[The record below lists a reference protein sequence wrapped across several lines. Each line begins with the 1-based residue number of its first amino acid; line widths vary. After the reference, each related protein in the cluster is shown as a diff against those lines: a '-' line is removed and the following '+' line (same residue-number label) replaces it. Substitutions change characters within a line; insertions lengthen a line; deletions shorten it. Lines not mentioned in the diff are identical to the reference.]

1 MKVESEGEM
10 QNYKD
15 LLVWKRAHE
24 FTLHIYQ
31 LVLSFPKEEMYN
43 LTSQLKRS
51 SLSIAINIAEGTGR
65 FSQKDLAHFLQ
76 ISLGSCHEVE
86 YLLLLS
92 RDLGFIEND
101 IYDALNNEINEI
113 KAMLISLIKK
123 VRL

>member
-1 MKVESEGEM
+1 M

-15 LLVWKRAHE
+15 LSVWKKSHE
-24 FTLHIYQ
+24 LTLNIYKT
-31 LVLSFPKEEMYN
+31 VSTYPREETYN
-43 LTSQLKRS
+43 LVSQLKRAS
-51 SLSIAINIAEGTGR
+51 SSIATNIAEGTGR

-76 ISLGSCHEVE
+76 MSLGSSHEVE

-92 RDLGFIEND
+92 KDLSFI
-101 IYDALNNEINEI
+101 NNESYIQLEKDVNEI

>member
-1 MKVESEGEM
+1 M

-15 LLVWKRAHE
+15 LSVWRKAHD
-24 FTLHIYQ
+24 FTVKIYQ
-31 LVLSFPKEEMYN
+31 VVAIFPRTEIYN

-51 SLSIAINIAEGTGR
+51 SSSIAINIAEGTGR
-65 FSQKDLAHFLQ
+65 FTQKDLAHFLQ
-76 ISLGSCHEVE
+76 MSLGSCHEVE

-92 RDLGFIEND
+92 KDLNFIDKEL
-101 IYDALNNEINEI
+101 YPLLNKEINEI

>member
-1 MKVESEGEM
+1 M

-15 LLVWKRAHE
+15 LLVWKKAHQL
-24 FTLHIYQ
+24 TLEIYKT
-31 LVLSFPKEEMYN
+31 VSTYPKEEIYS
-43 LTSQLKRS
+43 LVSQLKRTS
-51 SLSIAINIAEGTGR
+51 SSIATNIAEGTGR

-76 ISLGSCHEVE
+76 IALGSSHEVE

-92 RDLGFIEND
+92 KDLGFI
-101 IYDALNNEINEI
+101 NNEIYIQLEKNVNEI

>member
-1 MKVESEGEM
+1 M

-15 LLVWKRAHE
+15 LLVWKKAHQL
-24 FTLHIYQ
+24 TLEIYKT
-31 LVLSFPKEEMYN
+31 VSTYPKEEIYS
-43 LTSQLKRS
+43 LVSQLKRAS
-51 SLSIAINIAEGTGR
+51 SSIATNIAEGTGR

-76 ISLGSCHEVE
+76 IALGSSHEVE

-92 RDLGFIEND
+92 KDLGFI
-101 IYDALNNEINEI
+101 NNEIYIQLEKDINEI

>member
-1 MKVESEGEM
+1 M

-15 LLVWKRAHE
+15 LLVWKKSHE
-24 FTLHIYQ
+24 FTLSVYKT
-31 LVLSFPKEEMYN
+31 VSAYPKEETYS
-43 LTSQLKRS
+43 LVCQLKRAAS
-51 SLSIAINIAEGTGR
+51 SIATNIAEGTGR

-76 ISLGSCHEVE
+76 MSLGSSHDVE

-92 RDLGFIEND
+92 KDLGSI
-101 IYDALNNEINEI
+101 NNETYVQLEKEINEI

>member
-1 MKVESEGEM
+1 M

-15 LLVWKRAHE
+15 LLVWAKAHE
-24 FTLHIYQ
+24 LTLKLYKT
-31 LVLSFPKEEMYN
+31 LATYPKEETYS
-43 LTSQLKRS
+43 LVSQLKRAS
-51 SLSIAINIAEGTGR
+51 ISIATNIAEGTGR

-76 ISLGSCHEVE
+76 MALGSCHEVE

-92 RDLGFIEND
+92 KDLDFINKD
-101 IYDALNNEINEI
+101 IYSTLEKEINEI

>member
-1 MKVESEGEM
+1 M

-15 LLVWKRAHE
+15 LLVWTKAHQL
-24 FTLHIYQ
+24 TLEIYKT
-31 LVLSFPKEEMYN
+31 VATYPKEETYN
-43 LTSQLKRS
+43 LVSQLKRAS
-51 SLSIAINIAEGTGR
+51 SSIATNIAEGTGR

-76 ISLGSCHEVE
+76 MALGSCHEVE

-92 RDLGFIEND
+92 RDLNFINKEL
-101 IYDALNNEINEI
+101 YPTLEKEINEI

>member
-1 MKVESEGEM
+1 M

-15 LLVWKRAHE
+15 LLVWKKAHE
-24 FTLHIYQ
+24 LTLKIYKT
-31 LVLSFPKEEMYN
+31 VATYPKEETYN
-43 LTSQLKRS
+43 SVSQLKRAS
-51 SLSIAINIAEGTGR
+51 SSIATNIAEGTGR

-76 ISLGSCHEVE
+76 MALGSSHEVE

-92 RDLGFIEND
+92 KDLNFINQELY
-101 IYDALNNEINEI
+101 ILLEKEINEI

>member
-1 MKVESEGEM
+1 M

-15 LLVWKRAHE
+15 LIVWKKAHQL
-24 FTLHIYQ
+24 TLEIYKI
-31 LVLSFPKEEMYN
+31 VSTYPKEEIYS
-43 LTSQLKRS
+43 LVSQLKRAS
-51 SLSIAINIAEGTGR
+51 SSIATNIAEGTGR

-76 ISLGSCHEVE
+76 IALGSSHEVE

-92 RDLGFIEND
+92 KDLGFI
-101 IYDALNNEINEI
+101 NNEIYIQLEKDINEI

>member
-1 MKVESEGEM
+1 M

-15 LLVWKRAHE
+15 LLVWKKAHYL
-24 FTLHIYQ
+24 TLEVYK
-31 LVLSFPKEEMYN
+31 VVSTYPKEETYN
-43 LTSQLKRS
+43 LVSQLKRATS
-51 SLSIAINIAEGTGR
+51 SIATNIAEGTGR

-76 ISLGSCHEVE
+76 ISLGSSHEVE

-92 RDLGFIEND
+92 RDLGFI
-101 IYDALNNEINEI
+101 NNEIHIQLEKDINEV